1 MADINV
7 PLKRALDGP
16 GPQHKVQGQE
26 ELEFTE
32 GKDGKWKVRFVFTWS
47 R

>member
-32 GKDGKWKVRFVFTWS
+32 DGKWKVRFVFTWS